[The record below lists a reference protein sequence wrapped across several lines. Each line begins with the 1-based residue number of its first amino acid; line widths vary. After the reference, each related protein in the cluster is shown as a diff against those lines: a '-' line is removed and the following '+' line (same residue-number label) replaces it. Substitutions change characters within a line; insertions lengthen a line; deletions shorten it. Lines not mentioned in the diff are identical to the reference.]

1 MRNDG
6 GDMGR
11 RLTQVRVRVSVRVRV
26 RVNLWLERVSIWSRG
41 LTFGSRGLTFGSS
54 SILGETSLD
63 SNVVLGS
70 SLDSSLVRA

>member
-1 MRNDG
+1 MHNDG

-26 RVNLWLERVSIWSRG
+26 RVNLRLERVSIWSRG

-63 SNVVLGS
+63 SNVVLT
-70 SLDSSLVRA
+70 LNF

>member
-1 MRNDG
+1 MLG
-6 GDMGR
+6 SGSG
-11 RLTQVRVRVSVRVRV
+11 LTFGSRG
-26 RVNLWLERVSIWSRG
+26 LAFGSRG
-41 LTFGSRGLTFGSS
+41 LTFGSRGLTFGLS